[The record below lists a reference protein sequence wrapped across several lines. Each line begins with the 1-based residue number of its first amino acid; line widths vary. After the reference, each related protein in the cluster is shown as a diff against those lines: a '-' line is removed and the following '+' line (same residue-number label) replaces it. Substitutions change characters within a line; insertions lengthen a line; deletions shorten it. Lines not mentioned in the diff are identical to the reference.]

1 MNIGQGGDYMHYF
14 YAEYGPMTT
23 ISILTLNGDEK
34 ASRQV
39 SVSKESFV
47 NDLTEKMIE
56 LSHEQNLYHDDIF
69 AIGVVVDAVETLGK
83 ESKEQLHQ
91 ELEDSFGFTAFI
103 DSDKKVVLKKLLENA
118 K

>member
-1 MNIGQGGDYMHYF
+1 MHYF
-14 YAEYGPMTT
+14 YAEYGPITT
-23 ISILTLNGDEK
+23 ISILTPNGDKK

-56 LSHEQNLYHDDIF
+56 LSHEQNLYHNDIC
-69 AIGVVVDAVETLGK
+69 AIGVVVDATEMLNW
-83 ESKEQLHQ
+83 ESKKQLQQ
-91 ELEDSFGFTAFI
+91 ELEASFSFTAVV
-103 DSDKKVVLKKLLENA
+103 DPDKKVVLKKLLENA